1 MTDRDDKIKE
11 LRKDLKATGLGA
23 PKRTVNFEKSTLEF
37 KKDYKTGD
45 FTINHKFYKKDGEV
59 HFNEMSEVSQ
69 TAEIL
74 MWARVNLEVWEHVVG
89 KFLEAHNKPQ
99 SNEVH

>member
-23 PKRTVNFEKSTLEF
+23 PKRTVNFEKSTLEL
-37 KKDYKTGD
+37 KKDTRTGE

-59 HFNEMSEVSQ
+59 HFNEMSEVAK
-69 TAEIL
+69 TAEVL
-74 MWARVNLEVWEHVVG
+74 MWSRTNLEVWKYVVD
-89 KFLEAHNKPQ
+89 KFLETYNTPK